1 MMIFLVILFLMLA
14 VLSFWRVARGKLDSK
29 LKCPRSLPSLPVI
42 GSLLHL
48 AGSKQPHLLFF
59 SLQHKYGSVFSL
71 YMGSHYTVVINDYL
85 HAKEVLLK
93 KGKIFAGRPR
103 MVSKLSRLVSNLG
116 LDLVS
121 GS

>member
-1 MMIFLVILFLMLA
+1 MMILLVVLFLMLA
-14 VLSFWRVARGKLDSK
+14 VLSFRRIARGKRDSK
-29 LKCPRSLPSLPVI
+29 LKYPRSLPSLPII

-48 AGSKQPHLLFF
+48 GGSKQPHLLFS
-59 SLQHKYGSVFSL
+59 SLQQKYGSVFSL

-103 MVSKLSRLVSNLG
+103 MVSKLSTLISNL
-116 LDLVS
+116 D
-121 GS
+121 